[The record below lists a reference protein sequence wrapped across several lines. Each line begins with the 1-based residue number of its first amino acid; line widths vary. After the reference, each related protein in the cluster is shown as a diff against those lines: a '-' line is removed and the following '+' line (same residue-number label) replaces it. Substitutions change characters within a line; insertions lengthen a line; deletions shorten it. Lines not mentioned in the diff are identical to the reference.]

1 VYALVSFLLIFIL
14 RNFPLP
20 AWRVAKTDGWFQK
33 EPAFYLT
40 ALSSFLGI
48 LHAVAAVS
56 YLFQGKLEHPIQHNV
71 TWLSIAVPQL
81 MGVATP
87 AQLPHIA
94 MGYQLDALSVMMLF
108 VVTFISFWIHIFTH
122 GYMKHDKGYAK
133 FFSFL
138 SLFNFAMLGL
148 VLSTNLVQSFV
159 FWELVGVCSYLLIG
173 FWVNKSDAGPA
184 SFKAFMVN
192 KVGDFGFLLGMLL
205 LMFVSFIGSQ
215 QVHVGFGDAF
225 LGFDSLPFLAQGFSK
240 TLAPVMT
247 LATLLLFLGPV
258 AKSAQWPLHT
268 WLPDAMAGPTP
279 ISALIHAA
287 TMVAA
292 GVYLIARIYP
302 LVEAYPLVKDVI
314 LLIGLITAFVGAT
327 IALTQYDIK
336 KALAYSTMSQLGFMV
351 TAMGCGAFTA
361 GLFHLF
367 THAFFK
373 AMLFLGSGSVI
384 HAVEDEQDMRKM
396 GGLFKKLPVTATT
409 YLLGTIAISGLGWTS
424 GFWSKDE
431 ILLGLSNASQHFV
444 IPGLEKL
451 TYSNLFPV
459 LALIAGL
466 TAFYMFR
473 TFFLTFTGTYRGK
486 AHVHHE
492 DKVLTTPLVVLA
504 VPSVFIGLVLSGV
517 FHQFPSFAH
526 YISPEYLF
534 PVGKAL
540 SHGAT
545 THHGHAPSFFS
556 EVGNLSQLIGL
567 TGLAL
572 AFAFYGPVRLFS
584 AEFFRTLPPF
594 SWLDALFR
602 RKWFCDEIQEHFW
615 VKGFFTF
622 IFQGLAWFDKYVI
635 DGFVNL
641 LGYVLT
647 QGGGALKRL
656 QFGSIQVALG
666 IAVLGVVYL
675 SWLMLQH

>member
-1 VYALVSFLLIFIL
+1 
-14 RNFPLP
+14 
-20 AWRVAKTDGWFQK
+20 
-33 EPAFYLT
+33 
-40 ALSSFLGI
+40 
-48 LHAVAAVS
+48 
-56 YLFQGKLEHPIQHNV
+56 
-71 TWLSIAVPQL
+71 
-81 MGVATP
+81 
-87 AQLPHIA
+87 
-94 MGYQLDALSVMMLF
+94 
-108 VVTFISFWIHIFTH
+108 
-122 GYMKHDKGYAK
+122 
-133 FFSFL
+133 
-138 SLFNFAMLGL
+138 
-148 VLSTNLVQSFV
+148 
-159 FWELVGVCSYLLIG
+159 
-173 FWVNKSDAGPA
+173 
-184 SFKAFMVN
+184 MVN
-192 KVGDFGFLLGMLL
+192 KIGDFGFLLGTLL
-205 LMFVSFIGSQ
+205 LMLVTFLASQ
-215 QVHVGFGDAF
+215 QNY
-225 LGFDSLPFLAQGFSK
+225 LSMPSTLLSFDSLSFMVQGFPQVY
-240 TLAPVMT
+240 APLMVV
-247 LATLLLFLGPV
+247 ATLLLFLGPV

-302 LVEAYPLVKDVI
+302 LVQAYPVVQDVI

-351 TAMGCGAFTA
+351 VAMGCGAFTA

-431 ILLGLSNASQHFV
+431 ILLGLKQASQHFV
-444 IPGLEKL
+444 IPGLTHL
-451 TYSNLFPV
+451 THANLFPV

-473 TFFLTFTGTYRGK
+473 TFFLTFTGKYRGE

-492 DKVLTTPLVVLA
+492 DSILTSPLVVLA
-504 VPSVFIGLVLSGV
+504 VPSVFIGLILSGV
-517 FHQFPSFAH
+517 LPQFPAFAK
-526 YISPEYLF
+526 YISPAYLF
-534 PVGKAL
+534 PMGKAL
-540 SHGAT
+540 
-545 THHGHAPSFFS
+545 THEASAHAHHVPTFFS

-584 AEFFRTLPPF
+584 AEAVRTLPIVAWF
-594 SWLDALFR
+594 DTLFR
-602 RKWFCDEIQEHFW
+602 RKWFCDEIQEAFW
-615 VKGFFTF
+615 VKSIFNF
-622 IFQGLAWFDKYVI
+622 ICQGLAWFDKYVV

-641 LGYVLT
+641 LGFVLT
-647 QGGGALKRL
+647 QGGTALKRL
-656 QFGSIQVALG
+656 QLGSVQVSLAV
-666 IAVLGVVYL
+666 AVLGVIYL